1 MPLRLGTPRR
11 SAEVSWKMTRQE
23 AARRLGKKQAAVT
36 SKLSVLKLTNEEKD
50 IILKYHLSERH
61 AKALLK
67 VEDTVMRR
75 MILSEIIAKG
85 LNVSQS
91 EKYISAMLSDC
102 NKKKVKNQKKRLV
115 LKDLR
120 IFENTINKAVEMI
133 KASGLKAH
141 AENTETDEYIEY
153 TVRVLKNKEEAE
165 SKSMTA

>member
-1 MPLRLGTPRR
+1 
-11 SAEVSWKMTRQE
+11 MTRQE